1 MIRFLTEILCLTLCF
16 GVFFNGECRILK
28 DWQNIVKSEEEEKKI
43 EELDVNK
50 GGCNISA
57 GWNLTG
63 RDLGCCGNYEGCCR
77 IASKVC
83 YLHDSICQCCRLGWI
98 FCGPECKPETECLL
112 TTEKRKNILTNH
124 SSSSSSFSPST
135 NSSERSSSMIIETVT
150 SNQEKEASSITSSSS
165 VSKIENTS
173 EEVKQSSFNS
183 SSNATNPTDF
193 NQMEPD
199 LVNDPDVN
207 AKSESENRREM
218 PVFFNN
224 TVSEKQRVT
233 HTMGEVENENEFPLL
248 KTYSR
253 HNDIIEG
260 SGEDA

>member
-1 MIRFLTEILCLTLCF
+1 GMIRFLTEILCLTLCF

-112 TTEKRKNILTNH
+112 TTEKIRIPYQAFLQNTRVCNLLYNL
-124 SSSSSSFSPST
+124 F
-135 NSSERSSSMIIETVT
+135 
-150 SNQEKEASSITSSSS
+150 
-165 VSKIENTS
+165 ENTL
-173 EEVKQSSFNS
+173 E
-183 SSNATNPTDF
+183 
-193 NQMEPD
+193 
-199 LVNDPDVN
+199 
-207 AKSESENRREM
+207 
-218 PVFFNN
+218 
-224 TVSEKQRVT
+224 
-233 HTMGEVENENEFPLL
+233 LL
-248 KTYSR
+248 
-253 HNDIIEG
+253 I
-260 SGEDA
+260 

>member
-1 MIRFLTEILCLTLCF
+1 
-16 GVFFNGECRILK
+16 
-28 DWQNIVKSEEEEKKI
+28 
-43 EELDVNK
+43 
-50 GGCNISA
+50 
-57 GWNLTG
+57 
-63 RDLGCCGNYEGCCR
+63 
-77 IASKVC
+77 
-83 YLHDSICQCCRLGWI
+83 
-98 FCGPECKPETECLL
+98 
-112 TTEKRKNILTNH
+112 
-124 SSSSSSFSPST
+124 
-135 NSSERSSSMIIETVT
+135 MIIETVT
-150 SNQEKEASSITSSSS
+150 SNQEKETSSITSSSS
-165 VSKIENTS
+165 VS
-173 EEVKQSSFNS
+173 KQSSFNS